1 MKGSSSHPMAK
12 TKTKTTKA
20 KRQITDWNIGQ
31 PLAFPRRKSAAVIER
46 LAREAVAE
54 GMSGP
59 FKLPQRKRKKK

>member
-1 MKGSSSHPMAK
+1 MDERNPSENMA
-12 TKTKTTKA
+12 TKTRTRKP

-54 GMSGP
+54 GMKGP
-59 FKLPQRKRKKK
+59 FKLPRQKRKKK